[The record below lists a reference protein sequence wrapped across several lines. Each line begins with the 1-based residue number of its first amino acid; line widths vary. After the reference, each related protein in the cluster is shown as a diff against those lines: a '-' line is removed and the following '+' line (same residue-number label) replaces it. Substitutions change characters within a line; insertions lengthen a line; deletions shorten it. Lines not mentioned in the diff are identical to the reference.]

1 MQTNSGPYS
10 SGATGATS
18 AAPQASDSGAMFAGS
33 SPDMERLTRDF
44 RAFLADCET
53 LLRNAQTLSGEGAA
67 VARTE
72 FTRKLADARV
82 RLDSMKTSA
91 NQQAMRARE
100 MTEDYVR
107 REPMKALAIAA
118 GTGALVALIV
128 SRR

>member
-1 MQTNSGPYS
+1 
-10 SGATGATS
+10 
-18 AAPQASDSGAMFAGS
+18 
-33 SPDMERLTRDF
+33 
-44 RAFLADCET
+44 
-53 LLRNAQTLSGEGAA
+53 

-107 REPMKALAIAA
+107 REPIKALAIAA